1 MPDGQVSL
9 AHAGEHY
16 EPLAFGAYD
25 ILLVILAI
33 AVVFAIVRAVMRLR
47 DSRDA
52 GRLEP

>member
-25 ILLVILAI
+25 ILLVILAV
-33 AVVFAIVRAVMRLR
+33 AVVFGMVKAAVWMRR
-47 DSRDA
+47 RRGPQRS
-52 GRLEP
+52 